1 MSDWNKDV
9 LLAENGMI
17 IEKQNATIVELEQEN
32 KTLHKALELLI
43 ENIELE
49 SCYYCPC
56 GNCGCC
62 KGSGK
67 ECFEFIKEHFI
78 QQAKESLDE
87 KG

>member
-1 MSDWNKDV
+1 M
-9 LLAENGMI
+9 E
-17 IEKQNATIVELEQEN
+17 EKEERIAELEKEKN
-32 KTLHKALELLI
+32 ILHKALELLI

-62 KGSGK
+62 EGSGK
-67 ECFEFIKEHFI
+67 DCFEYIKDYFI

-87 KG
+87 RD